1 MTLNLHPKYE
11 TLQRILSRMQRVI
24 LAYSGGTDST
34 FLLRVA
40 LDVIPGG
47 VVAATARSPIH
58 PAWELTEAQALAH
71 ELGAEV
77 VVVDTREMALEEFVA
92 NSPDRCYHCKSEI
105 FHRLADLARGR
116 MADLIDGSNSD
127 DWAQWRPGRRAA
139 LEQGVRSPLMEAGLS
154 KDEIR
159 LLSRDI
165 GLPNWNRPSFSCL
178 ASSFPYGQRI
188 TTADLERVEL
198 ADTFIRELGVG
209 QVRVRMHGDLARIEL
224 ELDDIP
230 RLATADLRK
239 RIVHRLRE
247 LGYKYVTLDLEG
259 YRSGS
264 FDATLEEESG
274 GN

>member
-1 MTLNLHPKYE
+1 
-11 TLQRILSRMQRVI
+11 
-24 LAYSGGTDST
+24 
-34 FLLRVA
+34 
-40 LDVIPGG
+40 
-47 VVAATARSPIH
+47 
-58 PAWELTEAQALAH
+58 
-71 ELGAEV
+71 
-77 VVVDTREMALEEFVA
+77 
-92 NSPDRCYHCKSEI
+92 
-105 FHRLADLARGR
+105 
-116 MADLIDGSNSD
+116 
-127 DWAQWRPGRRAA
+127 
-139 LEQGVRSPLMEAGLS
+139 MEAGLS

-159 LLSRDI
+159 LLSRDV

-230 RLATADLRK
+230 RLATADLRR

-264 FDATLEEESG
+264 FDTTLEESG

>member
-1 MTLNLHPKYE
+1 
-11 TLQRILSRMQRVI
+11 MQRVI

-58 PAWELTEAQALAH
+58 PAWELNEAELVARK
-71 ELGAEV
+71 LGAEMI
-77 VVVDTREMALEEFVA
+77 VVDTREMALEEFVA

-105 FHRLADLARGR
+105 FRRLADLARGR
-116 MADLIDGSNSD
+116 MADLVDGSNSD

-159 LLSRDI
+159 LLSRDM

-188 TTADLERVEL
+188 TVPDLQRVEL
-198 ADTFIRELGVG
+198 ADAFLRQLGVG
-209 QVRVRMHGDLARIEL
+209 QVRVRIHDDLARIEL
-224 ELDDIP
+224 EGDDIS
-230 RLATADLRK
+230 RLAAADLRK
-239 RIVHRLRE
+239 RVIRRLKE
-247 LGYKYVTLDLEG
+247 LGYRYVTLDLEG

-264 FDATLEEESG
+264 FDATLEESG